1 MRPIAAGREPS
12 LIQLDTAA
20 RPGPPT
26 DFIYNDWYPAL
37 RTDTLRDPVTT
48 TLLNIP
54 LLIGRKR
61 DGSLF
66 ALRDL
71 CPHRGIPLSAGWF
84 DGETVQCKYHGW
96 RFEPCSGRCEEIP
109 SLTSHDSLEP
119 TKIFANAFP
128 IAERDGYA
136 WVYIPAPGAG
146 RITPTPTPTASLT
159 TPTAADPT
167 TNSRHPE
174 PQAKDLRIS
183 DLSTAHNLPPIPE
196 LPKFTRRFRTAHL
209 SADLPCNVDHGIIG
223 LMDPAHG
230 PFVHQAWWW
239 RSAASIHEK
248 TKRFEPINSS
258 DSDHAGFRM
267 SPHAPSSNSAPYKL
281 LGRPVTTI
289 DFTLPNRRIET
300 IVATKSGTI
309 YTPDDA
315 LSLNGERTDNG
326 QRTTDPLR
334 WFSSLTTV
342 TPITPSTCRI
352 DVVAAWN
359 IAYYVPFVTPLVRFF
374 GARFVAQDQQ
384 TMVEQ
389 ARGLRSNPGLMLI
402 DDADKPAKWYFA
414 LKQRRLTGTGSH
426 PLPGPV
432 ELHWRS

>member
-1 MRPIAAGREPS
+1 MRPIAAGRAPE
-12 LIQLDTAA
+12 LVQLDAVA
-20 RPGPPT
+20 KPGPPAE
-26 DFIYNDWYPAL
+26 FLYGDWYPAL
-37 RTDTLRDPVTT
+37 RADALREPATT
-48 TLLNIP
+48 TLLGIP
-54 LLIGRKR
+54 MLLGRKH
-61 DGSLF
+61 DGTLF
-66 ALRDL
+66 ALRDM

-96 RFEPCSGRCEEIP
+96 RFEPCTGRCEEIP
-109 SLTSHDSLEP
+109 SLTSHDALEP
-119 TKIFANAFP
+119 TKIYANSFP
-128 IAERDGYA
+128 VAERDGYA
-136 WVYIPAPGAG
+136 WVYVPAPGAG
-146 RITPTPTPTASLT
+146 RMDAGDASL
-159 TPTAADPT
+159 PAV
-167 TNSRHPE
+167 
-174 PQAKDLRIS
+174 
-183 DLSTAHNLPPIPE
+183 PE
-196 LPKFTRRFRTAHL
+196 LPKFSARFRTAHL

-230 PFVHQAWWW
+230 PFVHRAWWW

-248 TKRFEPINSS
+248 TKRFEPLVNREN
-258 DSDHAGFRM
+258 DGLNDGFRM

-289 DFTLPNRRIET
+289 DFTLPNRRVET
-300 IVATKSGTI
+300 IVAAHPK
-309 YTPDDA
+309 DA
-315 LSLNGERTDNG
+315 KR
-326 QRTTDPLR
+326 PPR

-359 IAYYVPFVTPLVRFF
+359 IGYYVPFVTSLVRFF

-414 LKQRRLTGTGSH
+414 LKQRRLTGRGEH
-426 PLPGPV
+426 PLQGPV

>member
-1 MRPIAAGREPS
+1 MRPIRAGRAQTLVQIGPA
-12 LIQLDTAA
+12 DKA
-20 RPGPPT
+20 GPPAEMI
-26 DFIYNDWYPAL
+26 FAEWYPAL
-37 RTDTLRDPVTT
+37 RTEQLKPNATALT
-48 TLLNIP
+48 TLLGIP
-54 LLIGRKR
+54 LLLGRKR
-61 DGSLF
+61 DGTLF

-84 DGETVQCKYHGW
+84 DGETVMCKYHGW

-109 SLTSHDSLEP
+109 SLTSHNHLQP
-119 TKIFANAFP
+119 NRIYANAFP
-128 IAERDGYA
+128 VRERDGYA
-136 WVYIPAPGAG
+136 WVYVPSAGAG
-146 RITPTPTPTASLT
+146 RLV
-159 TPTAADPT
+159 D
-167 TNSRHPE
+167 E
-174 PQAKDLRIS
+174 
-183 DLSTAHNLPPIPE
+183 STLPPVPE
-196 LPKFTRRFRTAHL
+196 LPTFTPQFRTAHL

-248 TKRFEPINSS
+248 TKRFEPLPDEAHAGRN
-258 DSDHAGFRM
+258 AGFRM

-289 DFTLPNRRIET
+289 DFVLPNRRYET
-300 IVATKSGTI
+300 IVATGRR
-309 YTPDDA
+309 
-315 LSLNGERTDNG
+315 GR
-326 QRTTDPLR
+326 QR

-342 TPITPSTCRI
+342 TPVTASTCRI

-359 IAYYVPFVTPLVRFF
+359 IGYYVPFVPSLVKFF

-414 LKQRRLTGTGSH
+414 LKQRRLSGKGDH
-426 PLPGPV
+426 PLAGGPV